1 MSWKQHLEKVS
12 EGHYVLPR
20 TKTMR
25 VHADLFLSD
34 KLLWGEEGN
43 PEAPGLEDAVFDQV
57 VNAATFPGVTRV
69 AVTPDCHVGYG
80 VPIGTI
86 VETDGVLLPTAA
98 GYDIGCGMVQLQT
111 SLTVED
117 VADPA
122 KRRQWIDEVVD
133 RIAVGVGA
141 TRARK
146 QRRLSE
152 PTVKEVLRH
161 GAKALGRNRSVTERD
176 FIPVEDTGVSIP
188 ERAYDKRGQLG
199 SLGGGNH
206 FTEMQVDETGRVWV
220 MLHTGSRG
228 FGWNIAKHFFVAGAA
243 QLGLKSRS
251 EDFVWLDADSA
262 LGRHYWNLHNMAANF
277 AVANRLLI
285 GEAVCGALEDVF
297 GGTASIYYEISH
309 NLIQREGG
317 KFVARKGAT
326 RAFPAGHPA
335 LKGTTWESTGHPILI
350 PGSME
355 TGSAILF
362 AEPGAEKSI
371 YSVNHGSGRRLSR
384 AAARRQLQQEETDRR
399 MAEAGILLNT
409 RTTPLDESG
418 PCYKN
423 LDDVLETVEQAG
435 LARVAHRLKP
445 VACIKGAD

>member
-12 EGHYVLPR
+12 EAHYVLPR

-43 PEAPGLEDAVFDQV
+43 PEAPPLEDAVFDQV

-86 VETDGVLLPTAA
+86 VETDGTLLPTAA

-111 SLTVED
+111 SLTMED

-122 KRRQWIDEVVD
+122 KRRQWIDEVTD

-152 PTVKEVLRH
+152 PTLREVLRH
-161 GAKALGRNRSVTERD
+161 GAKALGRSRSVTERD

-188 ERAYDKRGQLG
+188 ERAFDKRGQLG

-243 QLGLKSRS
+243 QLGLKSHS

-262 LGRHYWNLHNMAANF
+262 LGRSYWNLHNMAANF

-285 GEAVCGALEDVF
+285 GEAVCEALEDVF
-297 GGTASIYYEISH
+297 GGTANIYYEISH

-317 KFVARKGAT
+317 RFVARKGAT

-335 LKGTTWESTGHPILI
+335 LKGTTWEATGHPILI

-362 AEPGAEKSI
+362 AQAGAEQSI
-371 YSVNHGSGRRLSR
+371 YSVNHGAGRRMSR